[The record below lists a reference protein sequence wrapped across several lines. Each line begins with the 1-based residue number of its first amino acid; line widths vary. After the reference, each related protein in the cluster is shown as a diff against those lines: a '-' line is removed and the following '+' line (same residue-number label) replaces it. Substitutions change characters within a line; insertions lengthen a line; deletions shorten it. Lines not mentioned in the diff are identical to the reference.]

1 MIGFETIGNATITCF
16 DDSPV
21 LTTDPWLKGKPYF
34 GSWTHS
40 YEIPKAQYENIISS
54 KYIWLSH
61 GHPDHIDPDSLDLF
75 KDKVF
80 LVADHYGD
88 RIYNDLKNKFK
99 CQKLKSNEWF
109 QISKNIRI
117 KSFAD
122 WNQDSALLIEIGKN
136 DIIFDLNDGSALG
149 WSNEIKKII
158 SNYKNKFLLKLIN
171 WGDADMINFF
181 NHHNEFILP
190 LAADRKPCGESY
202 TYYMKKWGC
211 NFSIPF
217 SAFHRYY
224 REDSKNMNK
233 FCTPIKEHYKEFNNK
248 VGELLPAFISW
259 DSTSGTFEKIN
270 PKKNDEK
277 YESPEFFGDNWD
289 DDMEN
294 IDKNVIEE
302 YFTKFHQI
310 KKKFGFLSFKI
321 GKSEFNIKFSNKKEG
336 IQFHT
341 PRNSLIYSIKNNI
354 FDDLLI
360 GNYMKVKL
368 INVPSLYPNFTP
380 YVTKYGDNG
389 LSYSKEELDKYFD
402 YYKFNSSNF
411 WLDFLKIK
419 TEQVIR
425 DKIENYKSIY
435 YLARKIK
442 RNFT

>member
-1 MIGFETIGNATITCF
+1 
-16 DDSPV
+16 
-21 LTTDPWLKGKPYF
+21 
-34 GSWTHS
+34 
-40 YEIPKAQYENIISS
+40 
-54 KYIWLSH
+54 
-61 GHPDHIDPDSLDLF
+61 
-75 KDKVF
+75 
-80 LVADHYGD
+80 
-88 RIYNDLKNKFK
+88 
-99 CQKLKSNEWF
+99 
-109 QISKNIRI
+109 
-117 KSFAD
+117 
-122 WNQDSALLIEIGKN
+122 
-136 DIIFDLNDGSALG
+136 
-149 WSNEIKKII
+149 
-158 SNYKNKFLLKLIN
+158 
-171 WGDADMINFF
+171 MINFF

-294 IDKNVIEE
+294 IDKDVIEE

-389 LSYSKEELDKYFD
+389 LASTKSELEKYFE
-402 YYKFNSSNF
+402 YYRFNSSNF
-411 WLDFLKIK
+411 WIDFLKIK

-425 DKIENYKSIY
+425 DKIQNYKSIY
-435 YLARKIK
+435 YFARKVK
-442 RNFT
+442 RNLN